1 MTTPKHTADEL
12 LSRVEEIIAEF
23 GLPGL
28 EIYTISNDL
37 KCPVYYGI
45 DVHAISVDGD
55 QNGPIYDL
63 IHEEDDDIESARRV
77 DRTTALI
84 ALDAFLT
91 MLASPED

>member
-12 LSRVEEIIAEF
+12 LSTIEETISKF

-37 KCPVYYGI
+37 QCPVYRGI
-45 DVHAISVDGD
+45 DVHAISIDGD

-63 IHEEDDDIESARRV
+63 IHEEDDDVSSARRV

-84 ALDAFLT
+84 ALNTFLT